1 MQTERPINKKNN
13 MRALPPRNVVRTS
26 HRTNNP
32 KQGKQ
37 KKLKKKRSVWRIF
50 RIVAA
55 IFLLVG
61 SLGAGW
67 LFLTPSGTEMRFLIA
82 DTLIT
87 TQHRHWAKYIIGQA
101 ELDKRVQEYWARFE
115 RMGDEKS
122 TIDINKPSV
131 AEQAKKPLVEYKEVS
146 GTGATGASFSGYL
159 MIVNDPTKIRI
170 GVPGKVG
177 RGEKVSSMVKRTGAL
192 AGVNGGGFA
201 DPNWEGNGFKPIGVV
216 INDGKMYYNGV
227 GKQDT
232 QIVGIDKDGKMVAG
246 NFKVSELLE
255 MGVKEAVTF
264 QPRMIVNGKG
274 QIRNHADGWG
284 IAPRTVMGQRKDGA
298 ILFLVID
305 GRQPHSI
312 GADLYD
318 CQKIML
324 ENGAVIAAN
333 LDGGSSTVLVE
344 KDGVI
349 KNSPSSQY
357 GERYLPTAFLVFEHP
372 EDANI
377 PNIWEG
383 MRPSD
388 IDPSKW

>member
-32 KQGKQ
+32 KQGKK

-227 GKQDT
+227 GKQNT

>member
-227 GKQDT
+227 GKQNT

-372 EDANI
+372 EDAYI

>member
-1 MQTERPINKKNN
+1 

-32 KQGKQ
+32 KQGKK

-227 GKQDT
+227 GKQNT

>member
-1 MQTERPINKKNN
+1 M
-13 MRALPPRNVVRTS
+13 VRTS

-37 KKLKKKRSVWRIF
+37 KKLKKKHSVWRIF

-227 GKQDT
+227 GKQNT

>member
-1 MQTERPINKKNN
+1 MQTERSINKNN
-13 MRALPPRNVVRTS
+13 HNRALSPRKIVRTK
-26 HRTNNP
+26 HRASIP
-32 KQGKQ
+32 KPRKP
-37 KKLKKKRSVWRIF
+37 KKKWSLWYKIRI
-50 RIVAA
+50 IAA
-55 IFLLVG
+55 VFIIIG

-67 LFLTPSGTEMRFLIA
+67 LFLTPSGTDMRYLIA

-101 ELDKRVQEYWARFE
+101 ELDKRVREYWERFE
-115 RMGDEKS
+115 RMGDERA
-122 TIDINKPSV
+122 TLDIKKPSV
-131 AEQAKKPLVEYKEVS
+131 VEQAKKPLIEYKEVS
-146 GTGATGASFSGYL
+146 GTGVTGVSFSGYL

-170 GVPGKVG
+170 GVPGKTG

-201 DPNWEGNGFKPIGVV
+201 DPNWKGNGFKPIGVV
-216 INDGKMYYNGV
+216 INDGKLYYNGV
-227 GKQDT
+227 GKKNT
-232 QIVGIDKDGKMVAG
+232 QIVGIDKEGKMVAG
-246 NFKVSELLE
+246 NFSVKELLE

-274 QIRNHADGWG
+274 KIRDHADGWG
-284 IAPRTVMGQRKDGA
+284 IAPRTVMGQREDGT
-298 ILFLVID
+298 ILFLIID

-318 CQKIML
+318 CQQIML

-344 KDGVI
+344 QNGHI
-349 KNSPSSQY
+349 KNSPASQY
-357 GERYLPTAFLVFEHP
+357 GERYLPTAFLVFDHP
-372 EDANI
+372 ENAYI

-383 MRPSD
+383 MDPSN
-388 IDPSKW
+388 IDPSTW

>member
-177 RGEKVSSMVKRTGAL
+177 RGEKVSSMVKRTGAV

-227 GKQDT
+227 GKQNT

>member
-1 MQTERPINKKNN
+1 

-177 RGEKVSSMVKRTGAL
+177 RGEKVSSMVKRTGAV

-227 GKQDT
+227 GKQNT

-324 ENGAVIAAN
+324 DNGAVIAAN

>member
-1 MQTERPINKKNN
+1 

-177 RGEKVSSMVKRTGAL
+177 RGEKVSSMVKRTGAV

-227 GKQDT
+227 GKQNT

>member
-1 MQTERPINKKNN
+1 MQTERSISKHNKN
-13 MRALPPRNVVRTS
+13 RALPPRHAIRAKQRTS
-26 HRTNNP
+26 NP
-32 KQGKQ
+32 KQGKPR
-37 KKLKKKRSVWRIF
+37 KKRSVWRIL
-50 RIVAA
+50 RMVAA
-55 IFLLVG
+55 IFILIC

-67 LFLTPSGTEMRFLIA
+67 LFLTPSGTDMRFLIA

-87 TQHRHWAKYIIGQA
+87 TQHRHWAKYIIGQD
-101 ELDKRVQEYWARFE
+101 ELDKRVQEYWKNFE
-115 RMGDEKS
+115 RMGDEKA
-122 TIDINKPSV
+122 TIDIKKPSI
-131 AEQAKKPLVEYKEVS
+131 AEQTKKPLIEYKEVS

-159 MIVNDPTKIRI
+159 MIVNDPSKIRI
-170 GVPGKVG
+170 GVPGKAG

-216 INDGKMYYNGV
+216 INDGKLYYNGV
-227 GKQDT
+227 GKKNT

-246 NFKVSELLE
+246 NFSVSELLD

-284 IAPRTVMGQRKDGA
+284 IAPRTVMGQREDGA

-324 ENGAVIAAN
+324 ENGAIIAAN

-357 GERYLPTAFLVFEHP
+357 GERYLPTAFLIFEHP
-372 EDANI
+372 EEANI

-383 MRPSD
+383 LNPGD

>member
-1 MQTERPINKKNN
+1 

-227 GKQDT
+227 GKQNT

>member
-1 MQTERPINKKNN
+1 MQTERPLNKTNKS
-13 MRALPPRNVVRTS
+13 RALPPRNAVRTK
-26 HRTNNP
+26 HRTSNP
-32 KQGKQ
+32 KQGKP
-37 KKLKKKRSVWRIF
+37 KKKRSIWRMM
-50 RIVAA
+50 RIIAA
-55 IFLLVG
+55 FFIIVV

-67 LFLTPSGTEMRFLIA
+67 LYLTPSGTDMRYLIA

-101 ELDKRVQEYWARFE
+101 ELDKRVKEYWASFE

-122 TIDINKPSV
+122 TMDIKKPSV
-131 AEQAKKPLVEYKEVS
+131 TEQAKKPLIEYKEVK
-146 GTGATGASFSGYL
+146 GTGEAGPFSGYL

-177 RGEKVSSMVKRTGAL
+177 KGEKVSSMVKRTGAL

-216 INDGKMYYNGV
+216 INDGKLYYNGV
-227 GKQDT
+227 GKQNT

-255 MGVKEAVTF
+255 MGVKEGVTF

-274 QIRNHADGWG
+274 QIRNHKDGWG
-284 IAPRTVMGQRKDGA
+284 IAPRTVMGQREDGA

-305 GRQPHSI
+305 GRQTHSI

-324 ENGAVIAAN
+324 ENDAIIAAN

-372 EDANI
+372 EEATI

-383 MRPSD
+383 MDPSD

>member
-1 MQTERPINKKNN
+1 

-227 GKQDT
+227 GKQNT

-372 EDANI
+372 EDAYI

>member
-177 RGEKVSSMVKRTGAL
+177 RGEKVSSMVKRTGAV

-227 GKQDT
+227 GKQNT

-324 ENGAVIAAN
+324 DNGAVIAAN

>member
-227 GKQDT
+227 GKQNT

>member
-37 KKLKKKRSVWRIF
+37 KKLKKKHSVWRIF

-227 GKQDT
+227 GKQNT